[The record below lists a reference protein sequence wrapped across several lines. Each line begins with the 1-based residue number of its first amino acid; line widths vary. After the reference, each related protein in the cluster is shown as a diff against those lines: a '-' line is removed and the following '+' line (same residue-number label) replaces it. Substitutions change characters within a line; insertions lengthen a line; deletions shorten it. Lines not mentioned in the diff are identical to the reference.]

1 MFYSLEAKAQEVAD
15 ILKLVAHPKRL
26 LILCRLSQD
35 SATVGELE
43 DFC

>member
-1 MFYSLEAKAQEVAD
+1 MPHSLEIKAQEVAD

-26 LILCRLSQD
+26 LILCRLSQGP
-35 SATVGELE
+35 ATVSELE